1 MGAMTLKVVVKDSAE
16 AFGLKME
23 VDRHG
28 LRPGAG
34 YTWRYTPAVRDYF
47 GDIAEEEDVARV
59 VFEFDDAKW
68 ATYFQL
74 RWGV

>member
-1 MGAMTLKVVVKDSAE
+1 MTLKITVKDSAE

-59 VFEFDDAKW
+59 EFEFDDAKW

>member
-1 MGAMTLKVVVKDSAE
+1 MKLTVVVNDSAE
-16 AFGLKME
+16 AFGFKME
-23 VDRHG
+23 IDRYG

-47 GDIAEEEDVARV
+47 GLIAEEEDVARV
-59 VFEFDDAKW
+59 EFEFDDAKW

-74 RWGV
+74 KWGV

>member
-1 MGAMTLKVVVKDSAE
+1 MTLKITVKDSNE

-28 LRPGAG
+28 LRPDAG
-34 YTWRYTPAVRDYF
+34 YTWRYTPKVLDWI
-47 GDIAEEEDVARV
+47 GAEVIIPPTV
-59 VFEFDDAKW
+59 VFEFDDPKW

-74 RWGV
+74 RWGA

>member
-1 MGAMTLKVVVKDSAE
+1 MTLKIIVKDSSE

-34 YTWRYTPAVRDYF
+34 YTWRYTPAVNDYF
-47 GDIAEEEDVARV
+47 GAEQLIPPTVE
-59 VFEFDDAKW
+59 FEFDDTKW

-74 RWGV
+74 RWGCND